1 MVKKLIAIILV
12 EFFIYVQHIQKVS
25 NVLYQLHHR
34 IIQIP
39 VLETGGATPIK
50 KRRDILEVLTDF
62 PFEYTIIS
70 RCQEAW

>member
-50 KRRDILEVLTDF
+50 KEET
-62 PFEYTIIS
+62 S
-70 RCQEAW
+70 